1 MRRKFNVG
9 DWVRVAHH
17 APVAWERTSRFD
29 FLTLDD
35 LWLGD
40 VVRVTRVLS
49 RGAIIV
55 VPSAM
60 HTVHHPNHFE
70 RVHREEV

>member
-9 DWVRVAHH
+9 DVLCVTHR

-60 HTVHHPNHFE
+60 RAVHHPNHFE
-70 RVHREEV
+70 RVSAQEA